1 LITDLKQRRPLGAL
15 LLALAAA
22 AGTAQA
28 IYAFLASEGVGH
40 TQGVAVVIGSDAI
53 MMLATLLI
61 VGVPGTPRFV
71 RGLVL
76 LLLLLDVVA
85 TAIAAWFLELWLQV
99 AFMAVALVGWLGH
112 VAFGPGDGAQTG
124 AVI

>member
-1 LITDLKQRRPLGAL
+1 L

-40 TQGVAVVIGSDAI
+40 TQAAAAVIGSNAI

-61 VGVPGTPRFV
+61 VGVPGIPRFV

-76 LLLLLDVVA
+76 LLLLLDIVA
-85 TAIAAWFLELWLQV
+85 TAIAAWFPELWVLV
-99 AFMAVALVGWLGH
+99 AFMALALVGWLGH
-112 VAFGPGDGAQTG
+112 VAFGPATG
-124 AVI
+124 RR